1 MLDVGPQMSLGL
13 EVAIFCYL
21 SLKMVITRKRLA
33 IRKSMT
39 ATAVKLVLNSVPTN
53 SKRFLSLAAYYH

>member
-1 MLDVGPQMSLGL
+1 MSLGL